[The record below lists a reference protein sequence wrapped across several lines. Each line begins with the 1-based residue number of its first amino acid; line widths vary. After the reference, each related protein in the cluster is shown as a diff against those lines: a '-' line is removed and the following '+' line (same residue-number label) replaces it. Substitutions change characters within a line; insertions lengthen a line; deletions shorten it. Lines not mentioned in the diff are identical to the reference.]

1 MAVRPSPRAGRGRRL
16 AVLLVAIAL
25 LGALSWMALTIGNP
39 FPPRTIVM
47 ATGPEGGAFAEFG
60 SRYRQILQRSGVDL
74 QLVQTA
80 GGADNLGRL
89 RDPHAGVSVAFAENG
104 LTSREES
111 PDLSSLGAVTLE
123 PLWIFLRS
131 QGQVTARE
139 KLVGKRI
146 SIEPEGSATR
156 VLARRLLELNGID
169 EASVQLLGLAPQ
181 QSAEALL
188 RGDIDGV
195 ILLTSWR
202 SPVVQKL
209 LLAEGIELQGYPRAD
224 AYVARFPNLDKVV
237 LPTGVADFARNIP
250 PTDVP
255 LLAVEANLVV
265 RNGIHPALQYL
276 LLDAA
281 VEVHGGPEI
290 FHRAGRFPAPDAID
304 LPLSNPAQ
312 AFYKSGRPFVYRYLP
327 FWMAGLAERLMI
339 LLIPLFTVVFP
350 LAHFVPSLY
359 AFVIQRRVFGLY
371 GELKVLETELESMGP
386 GESIHRIAEEL
397 ERLARRAHRLRV
409 PLGFAQRLFIL
420 KSHIALAQQE
430 VERRR
435 TASGREPRAVAPR
448 TDPAGAGPL

>member
-1 MAVRPSPRAGRGRRL
+1 MAVRPSPRVGRGRRL
-16 AVLLVAIAL
+16 ALVLIVVAL
-25 LGALSWMALTIGNP
+25 LAALAWMGLTIGNP
-39 FPPRTIVM
+39 FPPRTVVM
-47 ATGPEGGAFAEFG
+47 ATGPDGSAFAEFG
-60 SRYRQILQRSGVDL
+60 ARYHQILQRSGVDL
-74 QLVQTA
+74 QLVPTA

-89 RDPHAGVSVAFAENG
+89 RDPRAGVSVAFVENG

-111 PDLSSLGAVTLE
+111 PEISSLGAVTLE
-123 PLWIFLRS
+123 PLWIFFRS
-131 QGQVTARE
+131 QSVVTGRE

-188 RGDIDGV
+188 RGDLDTAIM
-195 ILLTSWR
+195 LTSWR

-255 LLAVEANLVV
+255 LLAVEANLAV

-276 LLDAA
+276 LLEAA
-281 VEVHGGPEI
+281 AEVHGGPEI

-304 LPLSNPAQ
+304 LPLSNQAQ

-359 AFVIQRRVFGLY
+359 AFVIQRRIFGLY
-371 GELKVLETELESMGP
+371 GELKILETELESMGP
-386 GESIHRIAEEL
+386 GDSIHGIGADL

-430 VERRR
+430 VEKRR
-435 TASGREPRAVAPR
+435 TGSGGEPRAVAPR
-448 TDPAGAGPL
+448 TDPAAAGPR